1 MKASPHFWKN
11 EQWSGPIPDGALLIT
26 QSPELD
32 DILEKSAKL
41 MARTGYHGAS
51 MRDLARVTGR
61 SLSGLYH
68 YFKGKE
74 DLLFLVNQRG
84 FLSLLKM
91 VDELKAENLG
101 PRETLRALISNHIG
115 FFARHLDEMRVIV
128 FGTQEF
134 APERL
139 KIVNDMKEDYRRRV
153 QEIVGAYIAD
163 ARSAPIEEADLTRKT
178 FLLFGMMNWIFSWY
192 SSGDHGPAKDLAEE
206 IFQTFTKGCV
216 ES

>member
-1 MKASPHFWKN
+1 M
-11 EQWSGPIPDGALLIT
+11 PDGAPPLNHG
-26 QSPELD
+26 PELD
-32 DILEKSAKL
+32 EILAKSAKL
-41 MARTGYHGAS
+41 MAETGYHGAS

-68 YFKGKE
+68 YFRGKE

-84 FLSLLKM
+84 FSSLLAM
-91 VDELKAENLG
+91 IDELDAARLS
-101 PRETLRALISNHIG
+101 PDAALRALVRHHIG

-139 KIVNDMKEDYRRRV
+139 RIVNDLKETYRRRV
-153 QEIVGAYIAD
+153 QAIVGRYIA
-163 ARSAPIEEADLTRKT
+163 ARRGAPIGEADLTRKT

-192 SSGDHGPAKDLAEE
+192 SSGEHGPAEDLADE
-206 IFQTFTKGCV
+206 IFQTFTAGCV
-216 ES
+216 GD